1 MTEAVGQ
8 YNEKFM
14 LSSLGVT
21 VLDKAILQE
30 EAKKNLLRVPKLG
43 DEMNDKD
50 SDDVELLDLPG
61 IRQISEMR

>member
-1 MTEAVGQ
+1 
-8 YNEKFM
+8 M
-14 LSSLGVT
+14 LNSLGVT